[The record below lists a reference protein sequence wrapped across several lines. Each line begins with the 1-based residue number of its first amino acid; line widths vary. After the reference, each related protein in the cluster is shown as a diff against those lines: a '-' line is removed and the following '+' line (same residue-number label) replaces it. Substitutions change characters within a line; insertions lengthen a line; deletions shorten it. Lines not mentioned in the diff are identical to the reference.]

1 MWQASGAG
9 GATLRSMRLLSRPV
23 SRLCSLLL
31 MAAMA
36 VLAGCA
42 VEPTRPDK
50 PPPPRPADVRAQIA
64 ALIPSTVPD
73 RNGWAT
79 DIYAALATLRI
90 EPSLDHVCAVL
101 AVVEQESTYRA
112 DPPVP
117 RLGQISREEIDRR
130 ADQAGVPKLLVSAAL
145 QLRSAD
151 GRSYAERIDNAKT
164 EGELSR
170 IFVEFIGEVPLG
182 QRLFASY
189 NPVRTGGP
197 MQVSIDF
204 AERHAKAKPYPYST
218 TATVRSEVFTRR
230 GGLYFGIAHLLD
242 YPAAYDRLI
251 YRYADFNA
259 GHHAS
264 RNAAFQHAVS
274 LASGIPLTLDGD
286 LILHADRDR
295 PGSTELAVR
304 SIADRLDLSPAAI
317 RRALEEG
324 EGPGFEKTRLYE
336 RVYELAERLERRPL
350 PRAMLPR
357 ITLQSPK
364 ITRTLTTE
372 WFARRVEERQQR
384 CVGRAGG

>member
-1 MWQASGAG
+1 MRPLFRLVRPLCTLAAAAG
-9 GATLRSMRLLSRPV
+9 LL
-23 SRLCSLLL
+23 
-31 MAAMA
+31 

-42 VEPTRPDK
+42 IEPTRPDK

-64 ALIPSTVPD
+64 ALIPASVPD
-73 RNGWAT
+73 RSGWAV

-101 AVVEQESTYRA
+101 AVIEQESTYRA

-117 RLGQISREEIDRR
+117 RLGQIAREEIDRR

-145 QLRSAD
+145 QLRSSD
-151 GRSYAERIDNAKT
+151 GRSYADRIDDAKT

-170 IFVEFIGEVPLG
+170 LFVDFIGEVPLG

-197 MQVSIDF
+197 MQVSIDY
-204 AERHAKAKPYPYST
+204 AERHAKAKPYPYAT
-218 TATVRSEVFTRR
+218 TATVRGEVFTRR

-264 RNAAFQHAVS
+264 RNAAFQNAVS
-274 LASGIPLTLDGD
+274 LASGIPLVLDGD
-286 LILHADRDR
+286 LILHGDRDR

-304 SIADRLDLSPAAI
+304 SLGDRLDLAPAAI
-317 RRALEEG
+317 RRALEQGDGAE
-324 EGPGFEKTRLYE
+324 FEKTRLYE
-336 RVYELAERLERRPL
+336 RVFELAERIERRPL
-350 PRAMLPR
+350 PRAVLPR

-384 CVGRAGG
+384 CMGRAGG